1 MTDNIIFIGGIHGV
15 GKGTICKKLSQ
26 KYSFIHLSASEV
38 LKWKEISKIEN
49 KTVKDFEST
58 QERLI
63 YGLSQIV
70 KPDKKYLLDGHFCL
84 LNAKGIPERIP
95 EITFSKINPSAIII
109 ITCELQTILNRLEN
123 RDNKK
128 YDIAILRKMQ
138 DLELEF
144 AKEISLKLDLPFFNI
159 KSSDDKSLQVFL
171 TNYEN
176 TN

>member
-26 KYSFIHLSASEV
+26 KYNFIHLSASEV
-38 LKWKEISKIEN
+38 LKWEEISQIEN
-49 KTVKDFEST
+49 KTVEDFKST

-63 YGLSQIV
+63 FGLSQIIN
-70 KPDKKYLLDGHFCL
+70 PNKKYLLDGHFCL
-84 LNAKGIPERIP
+84 LNAEGLPERIP

-109 ITCELQTILNRLEN
+109 ITCELQTILSRLEY

-128 YDIAILRKMQ
+128 YDIDTLREMQ

-144 AKEISLKLDLPFFNI
+144 AKEISLKLNLPFFI
-159 KSSDDKSLQVFL
+159 IQSSDDKSLQAFL

-176 TN
+176 TH